1 MPVFKRAMRNCTLSG
16 FSGEGSLP
24 SDQESDEN
32 LQKKHLLW
40 QPSEV
45 RGLVIP
51 VFRANEN
58 FATKDKKLSTC
69 VNILTERSSKSV
81 L

>member
-1 MPVFKRAMRNCTLSG
+1 MYLSG

-24 SDQESDEN
+24 SDQARYEN
-32 LQKKHLLW
+32 QQNKHLW
-40 QPSEV
+40 GQPSEV
-45 RGLVIP
+45 CGLVIP

-58 FATKDKKLSTC
+58 FTVKDKKLSIC
-69 VNILTERSSKSV
+69 VNILTEKSSKSV

>member
-1 MPVFKRAMRNCTLSG
+1 MYISS

-24 SDQESDEN
+24 DQECDEN
-32 LQKKHLLW
+32 LQSKQLLW
-40 QPSEV
+40 QPSAV
-45 RGLVIP
+45 CVLII
-51 VFRANEN
+51 RAFIASEN
-58 FATKDKKLSTC
+58 FTAKDKKLSVH

>member
-1 MPVFKRAMRNCTLSG
+1 MYVSG

-24 SDQESDEN
+24 SDQECHEN
-32 LQKKHLLW
+32 LQNKHLLW
-40 QPSEV
+40 QPPEV

-58 FATKDKKLSTC
+58 FTAKDDLSIC
-69 VNILTERSSKSV
+69 VNVLAERSSKS
-81 L
+81 LL